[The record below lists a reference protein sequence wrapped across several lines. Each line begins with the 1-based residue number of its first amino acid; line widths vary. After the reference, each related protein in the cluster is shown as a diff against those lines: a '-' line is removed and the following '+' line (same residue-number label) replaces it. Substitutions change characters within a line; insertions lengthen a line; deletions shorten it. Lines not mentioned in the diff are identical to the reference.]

1 MADTSSTTTFKA
13 DISSLRA
20 EMQAAAR
27 VVRVANSEFK
37 AATAGMDDWSSS
49 ADGLEAKIKQLD
61 TVLKA
66 QNRQVELAAEE
77 LEKTAK
83 EYGENSAAADRARIK
98 YNNFKAAAA
107 QTEKELDEYK
117 GQLDQVE
124 DATEDVEEATK
135 SAGDG
140 FTVMKGVL
148 ADLAASA
155 IKAGIKGLKDL
166 ATETFKAGANF
177 ESAMSQVKAVSG
189 ASAEEIDL
197 LADKAKEMGAKTKFS
212 ATESAEAFN
221 YMAMAGWKTEDM
233 IEGIEG
239 IMALAAAS
247 GSDLATTSDIVTD
260 ALTAMGYS
268 AKDAGRLADVMAAA
282 SSNANTNVELMG
294 ATFQYVAPVVGALGY
309 NMEDTAVAIGMMANA
324 GIKGEKAG
332 TALRSILTRLSAP
345 PKEAAEA
352 MEELGLSLTTVNAD
366 GTEVMKDMDE
376 VMQDL
381 RDAFDG
387 LSEVQQAQMAK
398 AIAGQEAMSG
408 LLAIVNG
415 SDEDFD
421 KLTAAVQGSE
431 GAAQSMADTMNDN
444 VQGALTLLKSNV
456 ESKMIQVF
464 EAASPSVKRAIEQIS
479 EALDSVDWDSVAQT
493 VGDLAEEFGEFVT
506 WALDNGDTVEGI
518 LKAIG
523 TALGTIFV
531 VDKVGT
537 FITNIGKI
545 GGAFEGL
552 KAKIVGEEGAE
563 GAIGLFKTALQNLPV
578 LGITGALFGLG
589 AAALWSAEQYEKQIE
604 QEYGLSAAQQ
614 ETINKVN
621 ALAGEYDSLKSK
633 RENAYNDI
641 NAEYG
646 YLDELVTEYN
656 GLIDANGNVKKGYE
670 DRAEFIKT
678 TLAEA
683 LGIERE
689 DIDKNIGKNGEL
701 GDSIRDIIKLKR
713 AEALVSA
720 TQDSYTEAIQK
731 RSEAFDTYTQALSD
745 LDDAE
750 ETYTQTQADLADA
763 REKLLEIADK
773 DPRSAQHQ
781 AEIVSDLE
789 AKNNKAKE
797 SYEALAEAVADAER
811 VYVGYNSTIEN
822 YEGLSAA
829 IISGDMDKIATAVL
843 KLEND
848 FQTAE
853 TGTRESLEQQL
864 QTYKTTYRNMK
875 KAVKSGAANISQ
887 EQLDEMKKL
896 VKMARKELERLP
908 EETEDVYDDVIVG
921 IANAEEPVERS
932 AEQVGEAASEGVK
945 KGANKKKSAMMET
958 LDDVLVGIANREDDA
973 EESGEEVGEAVADG
987 VKQGA
992 NKKKRAMMETL
1003 EDFLVEVVSRTDA
1016 EDAGEQVAQSL
1027 QDGVSGESS
1036 ELTETGKDAADDVI
1050 VGIAN
1055 AEDDAEE
1062 AGGDLAAAVG
1072 DGIESSEDI
1081 EESQEAIMERFE
1093 AGMQEM
1099 NDLAKKA
1106 GEESGAYVGEGIKL
1120 FDFEGTGKD
1129 AGDDAISGFM
1139 SMFPEAKE
1147 AGEDLTYNAK
1157 QGAESIDVTPS
1168 GENFGQ
1174 GYINGIGK
1182 MVEAA
1187 KQKAKELAQQALAA
1201 LRKAQAEG
1209 SPSKIT
1215 YQSGINFTR
1224 GYINGIIS
1232 EQGKLVKTIQGLV
1245 GVAVTELTKLSDFN
1259 FATVGENASK
1269 AFSDAINKHTNY
1281 MIAKIQYQNQDKLDA
1296 LDAEIAK
1303 LQKQKESAADR
1314 LQKASNRKLNALEK
1328 KKDKAKSKADKKKYE
1343 KQIAAEKKLAK
1354 KQIEASD
1361 RQYDKLIAAQE
1372 KYQDAYGKASAE
1384 MIAELQDALGNYQI
1398 QAQDLIDNTING
1410 ITNKYEQ
1417 DYNNLIQKQD
1427 TLISKLKSAADLF
1440 EVSHAGVLLIGD
1452 VEDQTRQIREYTQR
1466 LRQIKDKVSAE
1477 LFDQIAQYDMKE
1489 GNAFMNYLLGLS
1501 EAELEAYN
1509 RSYTEKI
1516 NAATEAGNLIYGE
1529 DIENVAKAYES
1540 EIEKAFADLPDLL
1553 EELGQQAMQGFIDG
1567 LGFNT
1572 DYMHQEIRTF
1582 ISAMIDQFKD
1592 QLEIHSPSAVTFDI
1606 GEYTGEGF
1614 VDGLMSLIRKAK
1626 DAAAE
1631 LASVVSSPLDSIT
1644 GDLGMLRGYMPAST
1658 LGPAAGI
1665 INNYNL
1671 VQNNTSPKSLSA
1683 LETYQARRR
1692 QIALVKAF
1700 A

>member
-27 VVRVANSEFK
+27 VVKVANSEFK

-107 QTEKELDEYK
+107 ATEKELNDYQD
-117 GQLDQVE
+117 QLDHVE

-135 SAGDG
+135 SAGEG

-177 ESAMSQVKAVSG
+177 QAAMSQVEAVSG
-189 ASAEEIDL
+189 ATAEEMDL
-197 LADKAKEMGAKTKFS
+197 LAAKAKEMGAKTKFS

-233 IEGIEG
+233 IDGIEG

-366 GTEVMKDMDE
+366 GTEVMKDMDQ
-376 VMQDL
+376 VMLDL
-381 RDAFDG
+381 RDAFSG

-415 SDEDFD
+415 ADEDFNN
-421 KLTAAVQGSE
+421 LTAAVQGSD
-431 GAAQSMADTMNDN
+431 GAAQTMADTMNDN
-444 VQGALTLLKSNV
+444 VQGALTLLQSNI

-464 EAASPSVKRAIEQIS
+464 EAAAPAIQGAIEQIS
-479 EALDSVDWDSVAQT
+479 EALDNVDWDSVAET
-493 VGDLAEEFGEFVT
+493 VGDLAEKFGEFVT
-506 WALDNGDTVEGI
+506 WVVENGETVEGL
-518 LKAIG
+518 LKGIG

-531 VDKVGT
+531 VDKAGT
-537 FITNIGKI
+537 FITNIGRI
-545 GGAFEGL
+545 GGAFKGL
-552 KAKIVGEEGAE
+552 KTKIVGKEGAT
-563 GAIGLFKTALQNLPV
+563 GAIGLFKTALENLPV

-604 QEYGLSAAQQ
+604 QEYGLSEAQQ

-621 ALAGEYDSLKSK
+621 ALAEEYNGLKSE
-633 RENAYNDI
+633 RESAYYGID
-641 NAEYG
+641 AEYG
-646 YLDELVTEYN
+646 YLDDLIDEYN
-656 GLIDANGNVKKGYE
+656 SLIDENGKVKEGYE
-670 DRAEFIKT
+670 DRVEFIKT
-678 TLAEA
+678 TLSEA
-683 LGIERE
+683 LGIERA
-689 DIDKNIGKNGEL
+689 DLDKNIGKNGEL
-701 GDSIRDIIKLKR
+701 GDSIRDLIKLKR

-720 TQDSYTEAIQK
+720 TQDSYTAAIQE
-731 RSEAFDTYTQALSD
+731 RGTALDNYTEALD
-745 LDDAE
+745 LLE
-750 ETYTQTQADLADA
+750 EKEEAYAKTQADLAEA
-763 REKLLEIADK
+763 RAKLLEIADQ

-797 SYEALAEAVADAER
+797 SYEAAAEAAAAAEET
-811 VYVGYNSTIEN
+811 YVGFNTTIQN

-829 IISGDMDKIATAVL
+829 IISGDMEKIATAVL
-843 KLEND
+843 KLENN

-864 QTYKTTYRNMK
+864 ETYRTTYKNMK
-875 KAVKSGAANISQ
+875 KAVKEGTANISQ
-887 EQLDEMKKL
+887 EQLDEMKNL
-896 VKMARKELERLP
+896 VKMAKAELKKLP

-921 IANAEEPVERS
+921 IANSEKPVEKS
-932 AEQVGEAASEGVK
+932 AEQVGEAAADGVS
-945 KGANKKKSAMMET
+945 KGASKKKKAMMET
-958 LDDVLVGIANREDDA
+958 LDDVLVGIANKTD
-973 EESGEEVGEAVADG
+973 
-987 VKQGA
+987 
-992 NKKKRAMMETL
+992 
-1003 EDFLVEVVSRTDA
+1003 DA
-1016 EDAGEQVAQSL
+1016 EDAGESVADSIE
-1027 QDGVSGESS
+1027 DGVTGQSS
-1036 ELTETGKDAADDVI
+1036 DLIGVGMDAADDVI
-1050 VGIAN
+1050 IGIGN
-1055 AEDDAEE
+1055 ATDDAEE
-1062 AGGDLAAAVG
+1062 AGEDLAAAVSNG
-1072 DGIESSEDI
+1072 LENASDALEDSGSDAIDDVIVGIKNSESTAQDAG
-1081 EESQEAIMERFE
+1081 QDTAEAV
-1093 AGMQEM
+1093 
-1099 NDLAKKA
+1099 D
-1106 GEESGAYVGEGIKL
+1106 EGIKL
-1120 FDFEGTGKD
+1120 FDFKPAGEGVGD
-1129 AGDDAISGFM
+1129 EINAGLEAKG
-1139 SMFPEAKE
+1139 PEAEK
-1147 AGEDLTYNAK
+1147 AGEIFVFNAQK
-1157 QGAESIDVTPS
+1157 GVDSIDVTPS
-1168 GENFGQ
+1168 GQNFGQ

-1187 KQKAKELAQQALAA
+1187 KQKARELAQQALAA
-1201 LRKAQAEG
+1201 LKKAQAEG

-1215 YQSGINFTR
+1215 YQSGVYFTQ
-1224 GYINGIIS
+1224 GYINGIAS
-1232 EQGKLVKTIQGLV
+1232 QQRNLVKTIQGLV
-1245 GVAVTELTKLSDFN
+1245 GVAVNELSKLSDYN

-1269 AFSDAINKHTNY
+1269 AFSDAIDKQTNY

-1303 LQKQKESAADR
+1303 LQKQKQTAADR
-1314 LQKASNRKLNALEK
+1314 LEKASNKKINALEK
-1328 KKDKAKSKADKKKYE
+1328 KKDKAKSKTDKKKYE
-1343 KQIAAEKKLAK
+1343 KEIAAQKKLSKKQIAA
-1354 KQIEASD
+1354 SD
-1361 RQYDKLIAAQE
+1361 KQYDKLIAAQE
-1372 KYQDAYGKASAE
+1372 KYQDAYAKASAE

-1410 ITNKYEQ
+1410 ITSRYEQ
-1417 DYNNLIQKQD
+1417 DYDNLIQKQD
-1427 TLISKLKSAADLF
+1427 TLISKLKDAADLF
-1440 EVSHAGVLLIGD
+1440 EVSNAGVLLIGD
-1452 VEDQTRQIREYTQR
+1452 IEDQTRQIREYTDK
-1466 LRQIKDKVSAE
+1466 LRQIKEKVSSE

-1501 EAELEAYN
+1501 ESELEAYN

-1516 NAATEAGNLIYGE
+1516 KAATEAGNIIYGE
-1529 DIENVAKAYES
+1529 DISNVAKAYQS
-1540 EIEKAFADLPDLL
+1540 EIEKAFKDLPGQL
-1553 EELGQQAMQGFIDG
+1553 EELGQQAMQGFIEG

-1572 DYMHQEIRTF
+1572 DYMHKEIRTF
-1582 ISAMIDQFKD
+1582 ISAMIDQFKS
-1592 QLEIHSPSAVTFDI
+1592 QLQIHSPSAVTFDI

-1614 VDGLMSLIRKAK
+1614 VDGLMSLIKKAK
-1626 DAAAE
+1626 AAAAE
-1631 LASVVSSPLDSIT
+1631 LASVVSSPLDNIT
-1644 GDLGMLRGYMPAST
+1644 GDLSVLRGYVPASS

-1665 INNYNL
+1665 VNNYNL